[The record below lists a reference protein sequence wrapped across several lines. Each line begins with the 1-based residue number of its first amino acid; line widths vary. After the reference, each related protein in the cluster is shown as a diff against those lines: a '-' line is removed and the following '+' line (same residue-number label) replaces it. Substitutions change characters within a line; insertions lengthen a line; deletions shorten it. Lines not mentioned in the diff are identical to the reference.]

1 MDLLGILYE
10 IDPVETRNFNGTDGQ
25 PREYR
30 FCEVVIDC
38 SEYNKMTG
46 ERYENLVP
54 VVFSG
59 KSLDQLANIAL
70 GSRVKVSCHPKGGSF
85 TPPDGGQT
93 RRYVKIRAFGI
104 ELFAAP
110 PQAPSTP
117 TPPLPSAQRQTPP
130 PAVPAP
136 QPAAGSD
143 DLPF

>member
-10 IDPVETRNFNGTDGQ
+10 IDPVETRNFNGADGQ

-59 KSLDQLANIAL
+59 KSLDQLANIAP

-85 TPPDGGQT
+85 TPPDGGQA

-117 TPPLPSAQRQTPP
+117 QILTTSR
-130 PAVPAP
+130 
-136 QPAAGSD
+136 SNNSSE
-143 DLPF
+143 

>member
-10 IDPVETRNFNGTDGQ
+10 IDPVETRNFNGADGQ

-30 FCEVVIDC
+30 FCEAVIDC
-38 SEYNKMTG
+38 SAYNKMTG

-85 TPPDGGQT
+85 TPPDGGQA

-104 ELFAAP
+104 ELFADP

-117 TPPLPSAQRQTPP
+117 APPLPSALRQTPL
-130 PAVPAP
+130 PAAPAT

-143 DLPF
+143 DLQF

>member
-10 IDPVETRNFNGTDGQ
+10 IDPVETRNFNGSDGQ

-30 FCEVVIDC
+30 FCEAVIDC

-59 KSLDQLANIAL
+59 KSLDQLASIAP
-70 GSRVKVSCHPKGGSF
+70 GSRVKVSCHPKGGIF
-85 TPPDGGQT
+85 TPPDGGQA

-104 ELFAAP
+104 ALVAAP
-110 PQAPSTP
+110 PQAPSSP
-117 TPPLPSAQRQTPP
+117 APPLPSAQRQTPP
-130 PAVPAP
+130 PAAPAP
-136 QPAAGSD
+136 QPAADSD

>member
-10 IDPVETRNFNGTDGQ
+10 IDPVETRNFNGADGQ

-30 FCEVVIDC
+30 FCEAVIDC
-38 SEYNKMTG
+38 SAYNKMTG

-59 KSLDQLANIAL
+59 KSLDQLANIAP

-85 TPPDGGQT
+85 TPPDGGQA

-117 TPPLPSAQRQTPP
+117 APPLPSALRQAPL
-130 PAVPAP
+130 PAAPAT

>member
-1 MDLLGILYE
+1 MDLFGILYE
-10 IDPVETRNFNGTDGQ
+10 IDPVETRNFNGADGQ

-59 KSLDQLANIAL
+59 KSLDQLANIAP

-85 TPPDGGQT
+85 TPPDGGQA

-104 ELFAAP
+104 ELVADP
-110 PQAPSTP
+110 PRAPSSP
-117 TPPLPSAQRQTPP
+117 APPLPSAQRQTPP
-130 PAVPAP
+130 PAAPAP
-136 QPAAGSD
+136 QPAADSD

>member
-10 IDPVETRNFNGTDGQ
+10 IDPVETRNFNGADGQ
-25 PREYR
+25 SREYR

-54 VVFSG
+54 VIFSG
-59 KSLDQLANIAL
+59 KSLDQLASITP
-70 GSRVKVSCHPKGGSF
+70 GSRVKVLCHPKGGSF
-85 TPPDGGQT
+85 TPPDGGQA

-104 ELFAAP
+104 ELVADP
-110 PQAPSTP
+110 PRAPSSP
-117 TPPLPSAQRQTPP
+117 AAPLPSAQRQTPP
-130 PAVPAP
+130 PAAPAP
-136 QPAAGSD
+136 QPAADSD

>member
-1 MDLLGILYE
+1 MDLFGILYE
-10 IDPVETRNFNGTDGQ
+10 IDPVETRNFNGADGQ

-59 KSLDQLANIAL
+59 KSLDQLANIAP
-70 GSRVKVSCHPKGGSF
+70 GSRVKVSCHPKGGSC
-85 TPPDGGQT
+85 TPPDGGQA

-104 ELFAAP
+104 ELVADP
-110 PQAPSTP
+110 PRAPSSP
-117 TPPLPSAQRQTPP
+117 APPLPSAQRQTPP
-130 PAVPAP
+130 PAAPAP
-136 QPAAGSD
+136 QPAADSD